1 VKVTKN
7 KTDRVFHLLFPL
19 MNNSVVDALPMG
31 KYILVP
37 KKKNPA

>member
-1 VKVTKN
+1 
-7 KTDRVFHLLFPL
+7 